1 VPLPD
6 WPWDK
11 IALGLLVII
20 VLLPVLLTMS
30 TLRQAEVEP
39 FPREVHYRK
48 QKYRA
53 RGATYLLRRGEGLE
67 SNLKLRHLES
77 TGERYLGFDVYV
89 PRGESPP
96 SALFL
101 SREKRPHI
109 LSEGGQEFVE
119 YTLQRG

>member
-1 VPLPD
+1 MPLPD

-11 IALGLLVII
+11 IALVLLGII
-20 VLLPVLLTMS
+20 VLLPIFLTMS

-39 FPREVHYRK
+39 FPREVHYRGG
-48 QKYRA
+48 KYRA
-53 RGATYLLRRGEGLE
+53 RGATYLLRRGERLE
-67 SNLKLRHLES
+67 NNLKLRHLQS

-101 SREKRPHI
+101 SREKRPHL
-109 LSEGGQEFVE
+109 LSEGGREFVE